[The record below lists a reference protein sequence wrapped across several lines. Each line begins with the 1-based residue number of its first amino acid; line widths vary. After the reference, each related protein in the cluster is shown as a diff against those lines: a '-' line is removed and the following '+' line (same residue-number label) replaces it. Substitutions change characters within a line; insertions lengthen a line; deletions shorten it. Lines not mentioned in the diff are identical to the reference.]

1 MIWFPAYF
9 ILTAIIF
16 FALGFF
22 WGGAD
27 DLNRRV
33 RIGFFFL
40 FIVGI
45 VFAMLAIKGF
55 LI

>member
-9 ILTAIIF
+9 ATAAIIF
-16 FALGFF
+16 FLLGFF
-22 WGGAD
+22 WGGED
-27 DLNRRV
+27 DFNRRI

-45 VFAMLAIKGF
+45 VFAMLAVKGF